1 MNYQEF
7 FSLANKK
14 GIEKIQ
20 ITEETEKE
28 NSIYLIDKKL
38 EDYTDNE
45 KKVYEIKAE
54 IDGKTEKL
62 LTGYLDETIID
73 LLLEKISETESKYE
87 DEYLTKT
94 KNNSI
99 ECTEVTDITEEIPKI
114 YELEELKK
122 NYPQAKSL
130 EIQYCDAYNK
140 TRIINNDGVD
150 IATSSHNYQLYVEA
164 SAETEETIATYS
176 DSILVNNKEEI
187 DFEHIVKT
195 ALNLSTIATT
205 KKKLETK
212 RYDMVLSEKVSSY
225 IIGKLREMLSAESI
239 HKKKSCLDSKMNKK
253 IFSKKITILEEPK
266 NKKYPGYV
274 SFDKEGTKTYNK
286 ELIKEGIIKTYLYD
300 IKEAKIEKVES
311 TGNKFDGISTRNMY
325 LVPGE
330 KSLDEIFQTMKN
342 GIFITNY
349 MGSSGT
355 SVNCNNGEI
364 SLQVFGY
371 IIEDGKIVCG
381 FEPAILTTSIFELL
395 SNVEEIGKELKFTSI
410 SVASPAIFIKN
421 ISVAGQ

>member
-1 MNYQEF
+1 M
-7 FSLANKK
+7 
-14 GIEKIQ
+14 
-20 ITEETEKE
+20 
-28 NSIYLIDKKL
+28 
-38 EDYTDNE
+38 
-45 KKVYEIKAE
+45 
-54 IDGKTEKL
+54 
-62 LTGYLDETIID
+62 
-73 LLLEKISETESKYE
+73 
-87 DEYLTKT
+87 
-94 KNNSI
+94 
-99 ECTEVTDITEEIPKI
+99 
-114 YELEELKK
+114 KK

-150 IATSSHNYQLYVEA
+150 IATSSHNYQLYVEV